1 MDGRIITVE
10 CRRQEVAF
18 IDYDTARLIGRVRR
32 YEEVLEKD
40 ILIPVIRGCNID
52 VTSLE
57 GFSGFPPNPEYV
69 YTLYRDAQNNV
80 HLLRMC
86 MSDKQRRKAAAS
98 YRRMRRYNVE

>member
-1 MDGRIITVE
+1 MEGRLITVE
-10 CRRQEVAF
+10 CRRQEEAF
-18 IDYDTARLIGRVRR
+18 ISYERARQIGRIHR
-32 YEEVLEKD
+32 YEETLEKD
-40 ILIPVIRGCNID
+40 IIVPVIQGSNID
-52 VTSLE
+52 GTSLE

-98 YRRMRRYNVE
+98 YRRMRRYNVD